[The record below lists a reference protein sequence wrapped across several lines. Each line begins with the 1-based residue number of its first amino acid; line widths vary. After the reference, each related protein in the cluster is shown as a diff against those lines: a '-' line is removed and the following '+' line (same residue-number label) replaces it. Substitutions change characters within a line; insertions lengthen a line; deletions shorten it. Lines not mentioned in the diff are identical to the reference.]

1 MFPYHSVSKIPL
13 MIVAKHLIS
22 SYVGS
27 ERKASTMTI
36 GQERKGMFK
45 FKSVLE
51 RSDNKLWGCH
61 FPVPMNVAGKLMEG
75 KSKRVICTIGGRE
88 TFQCAILYY
97 KKGKPVIS
105 VNKTVRDSLGVTFG
119 AVVEIMLKKD
129 TSEYGLPVPEELE
142 EVFRQD
148 KDGKRI
154 FHSLTP
160 GKQRTLLYIV
170 NNVKDPDK
178 KILRSLVVL
187 QHLKENK
194 GKIDY
199 KKLTIQL
206 KNPDK

>member
-1 MFPYHSVSKIPL
+1 
-13 MIVAKHLIS
+13 
-22 SYVGS
+22 
-27 ERKASTMTI
+27 MTI

-129 TSEYGLPVPEELE
+129 TSEYGLPVPEELK

-148 KDGKRI
+148 KEGKRI
-154 FHSLTP
+154 FHSLNTRQAAYAP
-160 GKQRTLLYIV
+160 VYCKQCEGSGQ
-170 NNVKDPDK
+170 KDLAVIGGIAAFEGEQRKDR
-178 KILRSLVVL
+178 L
-187 QHLKENK
+187 
-194 GKIDY
+194 
-199 KKLTIQL
+199 
-206 KNPDK
+206 